1 AWDPKQKKHLSL
13 LADRIKD
20 LTVLEKSHAKEW
32 HIPPVEELFKDALSA
47 FISDS
52 GPVTMKIRYKKETS
66 SIIENIISP
75 LDPETIPV
83 DDGKWFEAEFDIA
96 DYLFLCKQFVI
107 YGSSVEILSPPHVR
121 KAMIDMLKES
131 LGVYEK

>member
-1 AWDPKQKKHLSL
+1 M
-13 LADRIKD
+13 R
-20 LTVLEKSHAKEW
+20 
-32 HIPPVEELFKDALSA
+32 
-47 FISDS
+47 
-52 GPVTMKIRYKKETS
+52 IRYKKEAAS
-66 SIIENIISP
+66 VIESVIGP
-75 LDPETIPV
+75 LGPETIPV

-131 LGVYEK
+131 LSVYDK